1 MAWSDAHDAIWG
13 KPKDDLPMLGLAT
26 ILGLCEAIAK
36 DGALQSVCSDGNSD
50 VQAVARSIALSVL
63 DYIRELKE

>member
-1 MAWSDAHDAIWG
+1 MSYDKANAAIWG
-13 KPKDDLPMLGLAT
+13 EPKDDLPMLSLAT
-26 ILGLCEAIAK
+26 ILGLCEVIAK
-36 DGALQSVCSDGNSD
+36 DASLQSVCSDGNAD